1 MKQLYTILCCCL
13 FVLAG
18 AMAIG
23 MQDRASPTG
32 LTLFPG
38 NMQAIA
44 QQQAFPIY
52 PTVSGLPLDVQLD
65 LEKRA
70 RVDTVYID
78 SIRVDTVYQTKIR
91 KVAVPEVVE
100 IHDTLSVPV
109 FYIATP
115 LEHKVESTEIIVI
128 DDVHINDSTE
138 TNHTGTSCEE

>member
-1 MKQLYTILCCCL
+1 MKQVHTILCCCL

-23 MQDRASPTG
+23 MQDRTSPTG
-32 LTLFPG
+32 VALFPG

-44 QQQAFPIY
+44 QQTFPVY
-52 PTVSGLPLDVQLD
+52 PTVKGLPLDVQLD
-65 LEKRA
+65 LEKRT
-70 RVDTVYID
+70 RVDTVYRD
-78 SIRVDTVYQTKIR
+78 SVRVDTVYKTKIR

-115 LEHKVESTEIIVI
+115 LEHKVESTEIVVI
-128 DDVHINDSTE
+128 DDVHVCDSTE
-138 TNHTGTSCEE
+138 TNHTGISCEE